1 MQRMEGRIGEQEKV
15 SFFSFWS
22 NSLSLILW
30 FRKLKK
36 STWTHSEGE
45 SLFVWG
51 KKGAFSIC
59 WGGVTTLLF
68 LPRWWAEVPR
78 KPRFWA
84 GDWWIGSPH
93 LKHQEFNSPQPPS
106 PIWGGTFRRSYS
118 TPWLC
123 WALMPRG
130 SSSLCEECTLPHYT
144 TQRVTGSLV
153 VFFKGITKA
162 EPLFL
167 LNLTTHPW

>member
-144 TQRVTGSLV
+144 ISAWQEAWWCFSKGS
-153 VFFKGITKA
+153 
-162 EPLFL
+162 PR
-167 LNLTTHPW
+167 LNPCFY